1 MKIKIYKFPLLAI
14 VALVTILSCSEDY
27 LEVEP
32 KGTFLTENYYSNQDE
47 AFAGLVAAYDFLR
60 KNSGGFWRIFKCKQ
74 SFCYRSRKGNSRWIQ
89 GRS

>member
-1 MKIKIYKFPLLAI
+1 MNIKKYKFPLFAI
-14 VALVTILSCSEDY
+14 AVMVTVLSCSEDY

-60 KNSGGFWRIFKCKQ
+60 KNSA
-74 SFCYRSRKGNSRWIQ
+74 
-89 GRS
+89 